1 MPTNPRWRNAGLMK
15 KKKQILSLEPR
26 EYVEKKLELIKLI
39 RERELYNQLEDYDP
53 YPFQERFIQTTRESL
68 QTVLCAGNRVG
79 KTRVGA
85 FLIAASLTGRY
96 PEWYTGRTFN
106 KPITAWCGGVS
117 TETVRDIVQAELLGT
132 PGDRKALGTGLIP
145 KDCIIETQRKP
156 GVPNAVSMALVKH
169 ISGGTSYVYFKAF
182 NMGNEVWMGRSCDLI
197 WLDEEPP
204 RTIYTQAVTRTLDR
218 KGTVFMTYTP
228 ESGMS
233 ETTAQFFNDL
243 RPGQALTHGSWDDA
257 SERIKTVVK
266 GNPGHLTESAM
277 EQILAA
283 YPPHEREMRKYGRPT
298 IGSGLVFP
306 VPEEKLICE
315 PFSIPKE
322 YLRIGG
328 IDFGWDHPTAV
339 VWLAYD
345 ADEDTIYVY
354 DTYRQSKVTPA
365 VHALAINTRPRWI
378 SYAWPHDGNR
388 RDAFGNPGLAETY
401 RAEGV
406 NLLPTHFTNPP
417 AMGEKKGGNAIEV
430 GIMEMLQRM
439 ESGRFKVFSTQMDWF
454 EELRMYHRKEG
465 KIAPIRDD
473 LMAATRYA
481 AQSLRFAQP
490 EGESM
495 WKGELKYPELGIV

>member
-1 MPTNPRWRNAGLMK
+1 MK
-15 KKKQILSLEPR
+15 KRSSRLVNQDSKEVLER
-26 EYVEKKLELIKLI
+26 KVELLKLI
-39 RERELYNQLEDYDP
+39 REREKFNQLEEYDP
-53 YPFQERFIQTTRESL
+53 YPFQERFIETTSTAS
-68 QTVLCAGNRVG
+68 QSVLCAGNRVG

-85 FLIAASLTGRY
+85 FLVAAALTGRY
-96 PEWYTGRTFN
+96 PDNWYQGRRFN
-106 KPITAWCGGVS
+106 EPITAWCGGVS

-132 PGDRKALGTGLIP
+132 PGDSQALGTGMIP

-156 GVPNAVSMALVKH
+156 GVPNAVAMALIKH
-169 ISGGTSYVYFKAF
+169 VSGGTSYVYFKAF

-204 RTIYTQAVTRTLDR
+204 REIYTQAVTRTLDR

-257 SERIKTVVK
+257 SERVQTIVK
-266 GNPGHLTESAM
+266 GKPGHLTESVM
-277 EQILAA
+277 SQILAA

-306 VPEEKLICE
+306 VPEEKLLVD
-315 PFSIPKE
+315 PFPIPEE
-322 YLRIGG
+322 YQRIGG

-339 VWLAYD
+339 VWIAYD
-345 ADEDTIYVY
+345 ADEDIVYVY

-365 VHALAINTRPRWI
+365 VHATAINTRPRWI

-388 RDAFGNPGLAETY
+388 RDSMGNPGLADQY
-401 RAEGV
+401 RGHGV
-406 NLLPTHFTNPP
+406 NLLPEHFTNPP
-417 AMGEKKGGNAIEV
+417 AMGEKKGGNSIEV

-439 ESGRFKVFSTQMDWF
+439 ESGRFKVFSTQTDWL
-454 EELRMYHRKEG
+454 EELRMFHRKDG
-465 KIAPIRDD
+465 KINPIRDD
-473 LMAATRYA
+473 LMAASRYA
-481 AQSLRFAQP
+481 VMSLRFASP

-495 WKGELKYPELGIV
+495 WKGELKYPALGIV